1 LSYLQV
7 DFWPGA
13 SQENYDAEIAAV
25 HPPGGLPEGQLVHH
39 AAVTA
44 DGVLISAVWDSQE
57 SKDSFVEEI
66 LMPAQPVEGG
76 FPNPVVSNFGDVY
89 YEHSA

>member
-1 LSYLQV
+1 MSYLQV

-44 DGVLISAVWDSQE
+44 DGILISAVWDSQE

>member
-1 LSYLQV
+1 MSYLQV

>member
-1 LSYLQV
+1 MSYLQV

-76 FPNPVVSNFGDVY
+76 FPNPVVSNFGDVN

>member
-1 LSYLQV
+1 MSYLQV

-25 HPPGGLPEGQLVHH
+25 PPPNGLPEGQLVHH

-89 YEHSA
+89 YEDSA

>member
-1 LSYLQV
+1 MSYLQV

-89 YEHSA
+89 YEDSA